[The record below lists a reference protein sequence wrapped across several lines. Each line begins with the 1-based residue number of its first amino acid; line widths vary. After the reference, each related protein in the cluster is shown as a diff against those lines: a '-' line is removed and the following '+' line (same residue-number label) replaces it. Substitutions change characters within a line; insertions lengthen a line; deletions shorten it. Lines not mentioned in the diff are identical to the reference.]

1 MNRVVAAIL
10 SIFTV
15 GLVLAPSVGAV
26 DLFNRCTSADT
37 SQCKIVK
44 ENNLNYQGK
53 NIIWTIMQFVLGILG
68 GIAVIMIVVGGIK
81 FVISNGDASAV
92 ASAKKTILYSV
103 VGLVVALLASGIVLL
118 VNNFFG

>member
-1 MNRVVAAIL
+1 MSRLVAIIL
-10 SIFTV
+10 SVFTV
-15 GLVLAPSVGAV
+15 GLLVSPSVGAV

-44 ENNLNYQGK
+44 ENNLDYKGK
-53 NIIWTIMQFVLGILG
+53 NMIWTVMQFVLGLLG

-81 FVISNGDASAV
+81 FTVSNGDASAV

-118 VNNFFG
+118 VSNFFG